1 VVVTD
6 EVLELAQHW
15 PLIAARMTAGTSERQ
30 LAMLAEVV
38 VHADGEYTG
47 DTPAVMGTLVDE
59 PVYHYWGLAPS
70 VAPQG
75 RGGVEQ
81 SYVNSSRTDRDFD
94 IDVLVVDDDH
104 VVTEGTLRTAVSA
117 RRVEAMGADTGGE
130 QLDPDRDFD
139 IDVLVVDDDH
149 VVTEGTL
156 RTAVSARRV
165 EAMGADTGGERLD
178 PDRRYV
184 VEMRM
189 VVVWPF
195 SPDGKLLGE
204 DIYFGTSPTV
214 VRPLGEGEVLYPR
227 RARA

>member
-1 VVVTD
+1 MVVTD

-130 QLDPDRDFD
+130 QLDPDR
-139 IDVLVVDDDH
+139 
-149 VVTEGTL
+149 
-156 RTAVSARRV
+156 
-165 EAMGADTGGERLD
+165 
-178 PDRRYV
+178 RYV